1 MRDSKLDKDI
11 IEKICHL
18 EFVQQFGFIL
28 IVFLEYR
35 LHIIHQDLILKTVP
49 FLHGFLIYPIFFIF
63 ICKIINENKS
73 TSIIHQQ
80 LTIINAIRRVLK
92 LIIKSINKLRM
103 KIRF

>member
-1 MRDSKLDKDI
+1 MRDSELDKNI

-49 FLHGFLIYPIFFIF
+49 FLHGFLI
-63 ICKIINENKS
+63 
-73 TSIIHQQ
+73 
-80 LTIINAIRRVLK
+80 NAIF
-92 LIIKSINKLRM
+92 LIYLYAK
-103 KIRF
+103 